1 MNVSI
6 DKSFVKDAKKL
17 SPALQ
22 LKIQVLIDH
31 IQHASSISE
40 VGCEKLSGSQNAYK
54 IRIGNYRIGLYKED
68 SNLILSRILNRKEIY
83 RYFPK
88 K

>member
-6 DKSFVKDAKKL
+6 DKSFVKGTKKL

-22 LKIQVLIDH
+22 LKIKILIDH
-31 IQHASSISE
+31 IQQSS
-40 VGCEKLSGSQNAYK
+40 
-54 IRIGNYRIGLYKED
+54 
-68 SNLILSRILNRKEIY
+68 
-83 RYFPK
+83 PK

>member
-22 LKIQVLIDH
+22 LKIKILIDH
-31 IQHASSISE
+31 IQQSSSLSE

-68 SNLILSRILNRKEIY
+68 SNLVFSRILNRKEIY

>member
-22 LKIQVLIDH
+22 LKIKILIDH
-31 IQHASSISE
+31 IQTVFIS
-40 VGCEKLSGSQNAYK
+40 Q
-54 IRIGNYRIGLYKED
+54 
-68 SNLILSRILNRKEIY
+68 
-83 RYFPK
+83 
-88 K
+88 